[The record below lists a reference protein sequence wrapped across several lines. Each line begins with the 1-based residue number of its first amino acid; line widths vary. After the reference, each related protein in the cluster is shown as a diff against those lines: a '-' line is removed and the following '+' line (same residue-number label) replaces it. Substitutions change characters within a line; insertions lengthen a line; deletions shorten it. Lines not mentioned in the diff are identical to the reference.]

1 MQELKSEI
9 VDLVDENDNVIR
21 QIKRDD
27 SVNYVQTHGGY
38 IRVVDCYIMNSKGEL
53 WVPTRTARKRI
64 APNGLDFS
72 IGEHMQA
79 GETYEDAIVR
89 GFREEVGFEPEA
101 ERLEFLGV
109 NKHHEASDIF
119 QGFFI
124 YHSDE
129 TPKLNHEDFASAQ
142 WMKPEELL
150 EKIDGGEIAKPNIS
164 PTVREHLGKF
174 TTR

>member
-9 VDLVDENDNVIR
+9 IDLVDENDNVIR
-21 QIKRDD
+21 QIQRDD
-27 SVNYVQTHGGY
+27 SVSYVQTHGGY

-53 WVPTRTARKRI
+53 WVPTRTAKKRI

-109 NKHHEASDIF
+109 NKPHETSDIF

-129 TPKLNHEDFASAQ
+129 TPSLNLEDFVSAR
-142 WMKPEELL
+142 WIKPEEFLK
-150 EKIDGGEIAKPNIS
+150 KIAGGEIAKQNIS
-164 PTVREHLGKF
+164 RTIKGHLGKF